1 MDHLNRRV
9 ELDWLRV
16 IAFTILIFYHTAMLY
31 VPNWGFHY
39 KSAYTSVW
47 LEYLML
53 LISPWRMLLIWFIS
67 GVALRYIF
75 DKQGACTAMLFRT
88 PLLLLP
94 LLFGIWLVVP
104 VQLYAEMQQNAGLTL
119 GYLDFYKQFIDFNS
133 PLFSQ
138 YQRGIWPHVDVN
150 HLWYLRELW
159 RFTLLL
165 AVLHIVFNS
174 KLQVRIRYF
183 ITLRG
188 STYALS
194 VLAFAILLWAQ
205 LALEGDSKRELH
217 GFVFLLAGYLLA
229 KHNQF
234 WDWLARQGK
243 VLLWICAVNTMI
255 ILLLYH
261 FYWLQQDTLTTFITW
276 CGSFVL
282 VLQRVCA
289 VLLILVLA
297 ARYLNRPHPLLTG
310 LNKAVFPIYLWHQS
324 VIIALALW
332 LSRYQLGGVPESL
345 LVITGTL
352 LFSGLLFWLVPK
364 LGSLGL
370 MVGYRTALLT
380 NNKILWGLGSLLL
393 LPLILRII

>member
-1 MDHLNRRV
+1 MENLNRRV

-39 KSAYTSVW
+39 KSAYSSVW

-75 DKQGACTAMLFRT
+75 DKQGAGNTVLFRT

-94 LLFGIWLVVP
+94 LLFGIWVVVP
-104 VQLYAEMQQNAGLTL
+104 VQLFAEMQQNAGLTF
-119 GYLDFYKQFIDFNS
+119 GYVDFYKHFIELDS
-133 PLFSQ
+133 SLFSQ

-150 HLWYLRELW
+150 HLWYLRALW
-159 RFTLLL
+159 CFTVLL
-165 AVLHIVFNS
+165 AVLHIVLTS
-174 KLQVRIRYF
+174 KLHVMF
-183 ITLRG
+183 LHLSALRW

-194 VLAFAILLWAQ
+194 ILGGASLLWAQ
-205 LALEGDSKRELH
+205 LALAGDSQREFQ

-229 KHNQF
+229 KRQHF
-234 WDWLARQGK
+234 WAWLTCHSK
-243 VLLWICAVNTMI
+243 MLIWIFTFNAMI

-261 FYWLQQDTLTTFITW
+261 FYWLQDSLTPFIVW
-276 CGSFVL
+276 CGSIIL

-289 VLLILVLA
+289 VLLVLALA
-297 ARYLNRPHPLLTG
+297 ARYLTRSHPLLTR

-332 LSRYQLGGVPESL
+332 LSRYQLGGLLESL
-345 LVITGTL
+345 VVIIGTL

-364 LGSLGL
+364 LGSFAVV
-370 MVGYRTALLT
+370 MGYRANSLT
-380 NNKILWGLGSLLL
+380 SNKFIWGLGCLLL